1 MNRAEKLQ
9 QYLPNLV
16 AFYGYGSSFINQK
29 GYTDEDKKKAM
40 DDYIVI
46 VEDTKDFHLQ
56 NFELNPNFYT
66 PSSIKYFQEKSKE
79 QQNLGTGLCFLSNFK
94 YPFLDKKLK
103 IGVISKKDFLE
114 EINTWKTL
122 ALVGRFSKIII
133 PFKTNPEIKQAIRKN
148 QKNVLIV
155 SLILLNP
162 EKQNN
167 LYDLIEQICK
177 LSYIGDI
184 RNIGF
189 EDPEKIKK
197 IVYGNWYAFLK
208 IYGKKSPYFYTDH
221 QTGNIFIKYDKL
233 LKEVP
238 NLPSCLKKEIE
249 KNNAITLEEIQKVIY
264 NYIKK
269 TNQKNTIL
277 LAYKG
282 LKITGISSSI
292 QYLSMKL
299 IKANKTKLEIFFPQN
314 KVKKIHK

>member
-9 QYLPNLV
+9 QYLPNLI

-40 DDYIVI
+40 DDYIAI

-66 PSSIKYFQEKSKE
+66 PNSIRYFQEKSKK

-133 PFKTNPEIKQAIRKN
+133 PFKTNPEIKQAIIQN
-148 QKNVLIV
+148 QKNVLLV
-155 SLILLNP
+155 SLLLLNP
-162 EKQNN
+162 KKQNN
-167 LYDLIEQICK
+167 LYDLIAKICE
-177 LSYIGDI
+177 LSYIGDV
-184 RNIGF
+184 RKLGF

-197 IVYGNWYAFLK
+197 IVYGNWYAFLE
-208 IYGKKSPYFYTDH
+208 IYGKESPYFKTH
-221 QTGNIFIKYDKL
+221 NHTGNIDIQYDKL
-233 LKEVP
+233 LKEIP
-238 NLPSCLKKEIE
+238 NLPSCLKIEIE
-249 KNNAITLEEIQKVIY
+249 KNNALTLEEIQKVIY

-269 TNQKNTIL
+269 TNQKNTVL

-282 LKITGISSSI
+282 LRITGISSSL
-292 QYLSMKL
+292 QYVSMKI
-299 IKANKTKLEIFFPQN
+299 IKSNKIKIANFSQKNKTKKLE
-314 KVKKIHK
+314 K